1 MDPSRYQAARWSQ
14 RLPRTRGD
22 EPSLATLV
30 QTFSVAPPHTRG
42 WTTSE
47 RRMIAIDGGLDVGF
61 LSVALGRAREH
72 NDKRKIIH
80 PKG

>member
-1 MDPSRYQAARWSQ
+1 
-14 RLPRTRGD
+14 
-22 EPSLATLV
+22 
-30 QTFSVAPPHTRG
+30 
-42 WTTSE
+42 
-47 RRMIAIDGGLDVGF
+47 MIAIDGGLDVGF